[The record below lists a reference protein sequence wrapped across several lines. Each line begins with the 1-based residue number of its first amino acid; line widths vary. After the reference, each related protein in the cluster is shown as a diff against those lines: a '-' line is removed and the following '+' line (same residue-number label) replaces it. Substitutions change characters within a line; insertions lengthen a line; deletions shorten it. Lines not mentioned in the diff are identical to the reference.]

1 MREQKPVTTEIKPQI
16 NEPKTVKPEQKP
28 IILDK
33 KGEITPIKLPPK
45 PIMLA
50 ETLPIK
56 RTPPLNNMPKEK
68 PRRGRPPKAMIAP
81 PPERLITED
90 DQYKAIVSK
99 VATLGHTENLG
110 VKTVNINQ
118 FPESVHPVT
127 PIKVQNSSFDPKFI
141 KRSPPIKIRSG
152 VPVNASGRRSPAMLS
167 PTNESPFFP
176 SKSPPMSN
184 SESPSGLQKPM
195 RPDLSQSISAR
206 KSINPQMTVNVKS
219 ENVIEDE
226 DELEDEDLMDDI
238 EEDEDEEEYSEDEV
252 LEEGEIP
259 KKVAKRMERLEQKL
273 EEKRLERLKMKGQQ
287 GQNVMTN
294 NPADVE
300 AKPPSTQP
308 AQPLLR

>member
-1 MREQKPVTTEIKPQI
+1 MKEQKLVTTEVKSLTT
-16 NEPKTVKPEQKP
+16 EPKPEQKP
-28 IILDK
+28 VVLDK

-45 PIMLA
+45 PVMLH

-56 RTPPLNNMPKEK
+56 TSPPLNNLPKEK

-99 VATLGHTENLG
+99 VSTLGHSESLG
-110 VKTVNINQ
+110 VNSMNINLPQ
-118 FPESVHPVT
+118 HFPGPVT
-127 PIKVQNSSFDPKFI
+127 PIKIQNSSFDPKLI

-152 VPVNASGRRSPAMLS
+152 VPVNASGRRSPVMHS

-176 SKSPPMSN
+176 VKSPPLAN
-184 SESPSGLQKPM
+184 SESLGPLQKPM
-195 RPDLSQSISAR
+195 QSITAR
-206 KSINPQMTVNVKS
+206 KSINPQMNINVKS

-226 DELEDEDLMDDI
+226 DDLDDEDLMDDI
-238 EEDEDEEEYSEDEV
+238 EEDEDEEYSDDEI

-259 KKVAKRMERLEQKL
+259 KKVAKRMERMEQKL

-287 GQNVMTN
+287 GQN
-294 NPADVE
+294 NPAAAVE
-300 AKPPSTQP
+300 PKPPTNQP